1 LAELDLVM
9 KDILDI
15 EEEMILNEATV
26 NELHQQLAQGQVI
39 VSNVRPAFLTSAS
52 TPYL

>member
-1 LAELDLVM
+1 M

-26 NELHQQLAQGQVI
+26 SDLHQQLAQGAVI
-39 VSNVRPAFLTSAS
+39 VSGIFFFVLPFDN
-52 TPYL
+52 

>member
-1 LAELDLVM
+1 M

-26 NELHQQLAQGQVI
+26 SDLHQQLAQGAVV
-39 VSNVRPAFLTSAS
+39 VSDVYYFCSS
-52 TPYL
+52 F